1 MTSPAPT
8 KMRAREWGRPMTNDR
23 AAEGTGFQL
32 AETSGVNPSVFTKPK
47 KKGHTS
53 WTPERVQLL
62 KVMWSRGDSLPAIAE
77 ALGVTIKAVYG
88 IRFKY
93 RLPVRKITSGRPSRL
108 SKRVRGKPKIKR
120 VAFETSRL
128 MEFCTRRELENQT
141 AHQMDDWGCA
151 VVKELIDN
159 ALDASEE
166 AEIVPVIN
174 VSVTSNRK
182 TGITYVIEDNGP
194 GIPAATVA
202 GIIDYTTRTSSRE
215 AYVSPTRGAQGNA
228 LKTIL
233 PMSYV
238 LQSEAGAPLE
248 SKTLIEARGVA
259 HTIRF
264 NVDRIRMEP
273 MIEHDKAS
281 SDVRVGTRVTVSW
294 PHCLLD
300 DKDESLIELVANF
313 AWVNPHLSVRMSWNG
328 VECVNYTASNPAWTK
343 WLPSNPTCPHWYD
356 YQRFERYMA
365 AHVARRPKKGRAQFT
380 VRDFLS
386 EFRGLT
392 STIKQKAILEE
403 SKASHMPLAE
413 FFGTSK
419 RVDTKRI
426 GKLLES
432 MKRHTKKVPAQQIG
446 VIGEDHFL
454 KLFVADGG
462 DPETF
467 QYRRKFNVIDGVP
480 RVIEFAFGVHAAGLK
495 NTADLAVPGR
505 RLINAVNWS
514 AAIGNPFRSLGRLG
528 EGAESLLTDLRAHRD
543 DPIIAVLH
551 YACPRVAY
559 LDRGKSAIALD

>member
-1 MTSPAPT
+1 MSGDLA
-8 KMRAREWGRPMTNDR
+8 
-23 AAEGTGFQL
+23 TGGADFQL
-32 AETSGVNPSVFTKPK
+32 AETNDINLQVFTKPK
-47 KKGHTS
+47 KKSHTI
-53 WTPERVQLL
+53 WTPERLQLL
-62 KVMWSRGDSLPAIAE
+62 KDMWSRGDSLPAISV
-77 ALGVTIKAVYG
+77 ALGATIQAVYAL
-88 IRFKY
+88 RFKY
-93 RLPVRKITSGRPSRL
+93 RLPVRIFTPGRPRL
-108 SKRVRGKPKIKR
+108 ASKRVHSKPRIER

-128 MEFCTRRELENQT
+128 MEFCTQRELENQT
-141 AHQMDDWGCA
+141 AHQMDDWDRV

-166 AEIVPVIN
+166 AEIAPVIN
-174 VSVTSNRK
+174 VSVTSNKK
-182 TGITYVIEDNGP
+182 TGTTFVIGDNGP
-194 GIPAATVA
+194 GIPAATIT

-233 PMSYV
+233 PMGYV
-238 LQSEAGAPLE
+238 IQSEVGAALG

-259 HTIRF
+259 HTIKF
-264 NVDRIRMEP
+264 SVDRIRMEP
-273 MIEHDKAS
+273 MIEHDKTS
-281 SDVRVGTRVTVSW
+281 SDVRAGTRITVSW
-294 PHCLLD
+294 PHYLLD
-300 DKDESLIELVANF
+300 DEDESLIELVTNF

-328 VECVNYTASNPAWTK
+328 KECVNYTASNADWTK

-365 AHVARRPKKGRAQFT
+365 AHVARRQKKGQAQFT
-380 VRDFLS
+380 VREFLS

-403 SKASHMPLAE
+403 FAASRMPLAE

-419 RVDTKRI
+419 SVNTKRI

-432 MKRHTKKVPAQQIG
+432 MKHRTKKVPAQQIG
-446 VIGEDHFL
+446 VIGQDHFL
-454 KLFVADGG
+454 KLFMADGG

-495 NTADLAVPGR
+495 NTGDLAVPRR

-528 EGAESLLTDLRAHRD
+528 EGAESLLTDLRARRD

-559 LDRGKSAIALD
+559 LDRGKSAIALE